1 MSCAVSQVLARSLV
15 VIVIVVHVLPSTT
28 IATIEHSLLSR
39 PSCAHQHRHHHSR
52 QIPQINMT
60 NSDSNSDSEDSIVPS
75 SQVVP
80 ETQVQMATEEK
91 VGVEASAQENE
102 EDIQK
107 TK

>member
-1 MSCAVSQVLARSLV
+1 
-15 VIVIVVHVLPSTT
+15 
-28 IATIEHSLLSR
+28 
-39 PSCAHQHRHHHSR
+39 
-52 QIPQINMT
+52 MT

-102 EDIQK
+102 EEVGVEASAVGKESDVEDLDPKKLFDDSIATAGK
-107 TK
+107 KDNGEVTNPVTAGVSKNILR